1 MIELELRG
9 ARAGY
14 GPVEALHGVDLV
26 VATGSL
32 TALLGPNGAGKTTL
46 LSVLAGT
53 LRLRAGSLAW
63 QGKDVSRTSAAARVR
78 RGLLLVP
85 EGRGVFPGLPVQEN
99 LRVFARGADVA
110 PAVEAFPVL
119 GERLQQRAGSLSG
132 GEQQMLALSRALLQR
147 PRVLLLDELSSGLA
161 PQVAAQLLDT
171 ARRLAD
177 EGTTVVLVEQYADEA
192 LALADHVHVL
202 NRGSVVFTGEPG
214 ELRDGVPGVTRP
226 LRASS

>member
-1 MIELELRG
+1 VIELELRG

-46 LSVLAGT
+46 LSVLAGIVS
-53 LRLRAGSLAW
+53 LRAGSLSW

-78 RGLLLVP
+78 RGMLLVP
-85 EGRGVFPGLPVQEN
+85 EGRGIFPGLPVQEN
-99 LRVFARGADVA
+99 LRVFARGAD
-110 PAVEAFPVL
+110 PAVAIEAFPVL
-119 GERLQQRAGSLSG
+119 GERLQQRAGSMSG
-132 GEQQMLALSRALLQR
+132 GEQQMLAMSRALLQR
-147 PRVLLLDELSSGLA
+147 PRVLMLDELSSGLA
-161 PQVAAQLLDT
+161 PQVAAQLLAT

-177 EGTTVVLVEQYADEA
+177 EGTTVLLVEQYADEA

-202 NRGSVVFTGEPG
+202 NRGSVVFAGEPG

>member
-1 MIELELRG
+1 VIELDLHG
-9 ARAGY
+9 GRAGY

-46 LSVLAGT
+46 LSVLAGIVQ
-53 LRLRAGSLAW
+53 LRAGSLAW
-63 QGKDVSRTSAAARVR
+63 QGKDITRLSAAKRVR
-78 RGLLLVP
+78 QGMLLVP
-85 EGRGVFPGLPVQEN
+85 EGRGTFPGLPVVEN
-99 LRVFARGADVA
+99 LRVFARGGDHAVA
-110 PAVEAFPVL
+110 TEAFPVL

-132 GEQQMLALSRALLQR
+132 GKQQMLAMSRALLQR

-161 PQVAAQLLDT
+161 PQVAAQLLAT

-177 EGTTVVLVEQYADEA
+177 EGTTVLLVEQYADEA

-202 NRGSVVFTGEPG
+202 NRGSVVFAGEPG